1 MLLLCAL
8 LVGEARPQDAGHR
21 AGLLLGTA
29 SIAPGL
35 MPQQGQRTS
44 YVVGMLAYHP
54 EERISFMGRGAW
66 YIGAEGDDGPLLQDH
81 HQLTAGPR
89 YHWGTS
95 QLDLHTGPEAGI
107 SITRLTATNV
117 DDAPKPLRVLPVIA
131 WNAGLTFYVWDHFH
145 FFLDL
150 RYQHA
155 RYEGAA
161 QGAIPLGE
169 LTLAGGLGFHLRT
182 TR

>member
-1 MLLLCAL
+1 
-8 LVGEARPQDAGHR
+8 
-21 AGLLLGTA
+21 
-29 SIAPGL
+29 
-35 MPQQGQRTS
+35 MPLHGQRTS

-54 EERISFMGRGAW
+54 EERLSFVGRGAW
-66 YIGAEGDDGPLLQDH
+66 YIGAEGENGPLLQDH

-89 YHWGTS
+89 YHWGKG
-95 QLDLHTGPEAGI
+95 QLDLHTGPETGI
-107 SITRLTATNV
+107 ALTRPTAPGV
-117 DDAPKPLRVLPVIA
+117 AEALRPLRVLPVIA
-131 WNAGLTFYVWDHFH
+131 WNAGLTFLVWDHFH

-169 LTLAGGLGFHLRT
+169 VTLAGGLGFHLHTKR
-182 TR
+182 